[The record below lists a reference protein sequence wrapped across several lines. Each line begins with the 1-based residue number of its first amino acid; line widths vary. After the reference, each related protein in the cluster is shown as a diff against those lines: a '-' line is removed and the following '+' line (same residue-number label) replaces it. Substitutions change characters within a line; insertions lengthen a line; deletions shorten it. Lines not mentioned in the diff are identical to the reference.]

1 MEQALI
7 GFAILLLLSFIGV
20 PLAFATMLV
29 GIAGFAILRGLDP
42 ALSMASQQIVEIT
55 TSYNLSVIPLFVLMG
70 SLINRARI
78 SGDLFEFSQALMGR
92 FRGGLAMATILSCAG
107 FSAVSGSSLATS
119 ATMTKVALPHL
130 RRFGYNDRLSSGA
143 LASGGTLGIMIPPS
157 VPMVIFGL
165 ISQADIGKLFV
176 AGILPGILM
185 VLLLLGA
192 IHVAVRIN
200 PSLGP
205 SGETSTAK
213 DVLNGLL
220 RTWPVMALFTLVLG
234 GIYLGVFTPTEA
246 GAVGAGGA
254 CIFAL
259 SRGALRSF
267 SDILETFGEA
277 VYTSARIFSIAF
289 AALIF
294 SNFVNLSGMPF
305 DLVMWINQ
313 MELSPVLLVLMIALI
328 CMLMGTVF
336 EALGILVL
344 IIPVFLPA
352 LSAAGVDLIWFGI
365 VAILVIEIGLITPPI
380 GMNVFTVK
388 SMQPDIPLMTIFQ
401 GVTPF
406 LLAYLVAF
414 GVIMIFPSIAT
425 YLPSMMSG

>member
-7 GFAILLLLSFIGV
+7 GFAALLLLSFIGI
-20 PLAFATMLV
+20 PLAFATLLV
-29 GIAGFAILRGLDP
+29 GLAGFALLRGLDP

-119 ATMTKVALPHL
+119 ATMTKVAMPHL
-130 RRFGYNDRLSSGA
+130 RRFGYDDRLSTGA

-165 ISQADIGKLFV
+165 ISQADIGKLFI
-176 AGILPGILM
+176 AGILPGSLM
-185 VLLLLGA
+185 VVLLLSA
-192 IHVAVRIN
+192 IHLTVRIN
-200 PSLGP
+200 PALGP
-205 SGETSTAK
+205 SGGPASVVQILRGFLRCWPIM
-213 DVLNGLL
+213 VLFL
-220 RTWPVMALFTLVLG
+220 LVLG
-234 GIYLGVFTPTEA
+234 GIYLGIFTPTEA

-254 CIFAL
+254 CVFAL
-259 SRGALRSF
+259 SRGALRTIP
-267 SDILETFGEA
+267 DILETFGEA
-277 VYTSARIFSIAF
+277 LYTSARIFSIAF
-289 AALIF
+289 AALVF

-305 DLVMWINQ
+305 DLVRWVMR
-313 MELSPVLLVLMIALI
+313 MDLSPILLVLMIAVI
-328 CMLMGTVF
+328 CMVMGTVF
-336 EALGILVL
+336 EAIGILVL

-352 LSAAGVDLIWFGI
+352 LGAAGVDLIWFGI

-388 SMQPDIPLMTIFQ
+388 SMQPDVPLTSIFA

-406 LLAYLVAF
+406 LLANLMALVFILTIPA
-414 GVIMIFPSIAT
+414 IAT
-425 YLPSMMSG
+425 WLPSMM